1 MSLGPAV
8 LPALGAGIR
17 LEGKTLAGL
26 HFDGL
31 LSCGAPQTV
40 YHLLNTAE
48 QSHERWLQGR
58 PLLAL
63 LSCLGTHAFL
73 SAQFPLGSKA
83 AHAQFVPR
91 RGQGDRSGSALLTWG
106 QVLCHGLFWPEA
118 LKTIIV
124 HSLEEHL
131 YFPGSLW

>member
-8 LPALGAGIR
+8 PLGLGAGVR
-17 LEGKTLAGL
+17 LEGKMLVSL
-26 HFDGL
+26 CFDGL
-31 LSCGAPQTV
+31 LSCGAPQTA
-40 YHLLNTAE
+40 YHLLSTPE
-48 QSHERWLQGR
+48 QSHERWLQGW

-73 SAQFPLGSKA
+73 SAQFPLGSME

-91 RGQGDRSGSALLTWG
+91 RGQGDRSGLLTWG
-106 QVLCHGLFWPEA
+106 HVLCHGLFWPEA

-131 YFPGSLW
+131 YFPSSLW